1 MLLRRLAGFYMPGGD
16 LSSFEARYSFF
27 CFGCVV
33 HILDIFFF
41 SFSLLFS
48 RKCIFEGIFSRMPN
62 FLFFST
68 ALLLL
73 VFLFRYPLLD
83 LQKATTWGDMCGSR
97 RQRMVQQLLSSRANS
112 SVKKYVLRY
121 KGFLK
126 YRRSKGIIVT
136 LPCDSLLISEYLSYL
151 QDAKNSYAVLS
162 LAFFAL

>member
-1 MLLRRLAGFYMPGGD
+1 MLLRRLAGFCMPGGD

-27 CFGCVV
+27 LFRLRGPYFGY
-33 HILDIFFF
+33 FPF
-41 SFSLLFS
+41 SFSLLLA

-73 VFLFRYPLLD
+73 VFLFRYPLQN

-112 SVKKYVLRY
+112 SVKKNTSFIIKVFLSIGGLRVL
-121 KGFLK
+121 
-126 YRRSKGIIVT
+126 
-136 LPCDSLLISEYLSYL
+136 LLLSH
-151 QDAKNSYAVLS
+151 ATV
-162 LAFFAL
+162 F